1 MDNANEQFLL
11 SMLIIMVGYFLRRTN
26 LLKEQDGESLSR
38 IIFNISLPALIINTF
53 NTITID
59 FSLILITIIGI
70 VYGAFMALLGVV
82 IFKNEDTKTK
92 GMLSMLIPAFNIG
105 LFAYPLVEALW
116 GQEGIKY
123 FGMFDVGNSLVTF
136 GIIYLMAG
144 YFSSDDLEL
153 NVSSAVKKLITSVPL
168 LSYLIAFSFAVM
180 GIHFPKIVLDVTQI
194 LGRANMPLSLLL
206 LGAYLNFSLESSYL
220 KNMAKVLA
228 LRYLVGL
235 GVGTAFFFIMPFD
248 RMFKYTMLIGLLL
261 PMPTVVIQYAIEFD
275 YDQKFV
281 GTLANITIL
290 LSFFLIWIIM
300 SGIPTIVGS

>member
-70 VYGAFMALLGVV
+70 VYGAFMALLGVA

-248 RMFKYTMLIGLLL
+248 QMFKYTMLIGLLL

>member
-1 MDNANEQFLL
+1 MNNANEQFLL
-11 SMLIIMVGYFLRRTN
+11 SMLIIMAGYFLRRTN
-26 LLKEQDGESLSR
+26 LLKEQDGECLSR

-70 VYGAFMALLGVV
+70 VYGAFMALLGVA

-153 NVSSAVKKLITSVPL
+153 NVSSAFKKLVRSVPL
-168 LSYLIAFSFAVM
+168 LSYLIAFSFAVL

-235 GVGTAFFFIMPFD
+235 GVGIAFFFIMPFD

-300 SGIPTIVGS
+300 SGIPTILGS